1 MNSAVSDVAG
11 PLQNSKNAQRAF
23 EAFRGSRS
31 DWKAYFEPKILDGIA
46 INEGDLAQ
54 FPRFVWADEDASVNR
69 AELARRLLQVA
80 VPALLLAAL
89 GAWRLRRYAIV

>member
-1 MNSAVSDVAG
+1 MESSFPRLATGAE
-11 PLQNSKNAQRAF
+11 PQP
-23 EAFRGSRS
+23 GSSR
-31 DWKAYFEPKILDGIA
+31 L
-46 INEGDLAQ
+46 DLAQ

-80 VPALLLAAL
+80 VPALPLAAL

>member
-1 MNSAVSDVAG
+1 MA
-11 PLQNSKNAQRAF
+11 
-23 EAFRGSRS
+23 S

-46 INEGDLAQ
+46 INDGDLAQ

>member
-1 MNSAVSDVAG
+1 LLGQFEGQLNG
-11 PLQNSKNAQRAF
+11 QRLEGVLRA
-23 EAFRGSRS
+23 E
-31 DWKAYFEPKILDGIA
+31 ILDGIA

-54 FPRFVWADEDASVNR
+54 FPRFVWANEDASVNR